1 MSTFTRL
8 APSKLPAT
16 LFALLILC
24 VPMSASAAL
33 KAYMTATGEIQGE
46 ITNGSTLAGREGQ
59 MALVEYGHSISQAFD
74 NASGLPSGKRQ
85 HRAIRVTKE
94 IDKASPKLMN
104 ALTNNETLTNVT
116 IRFWHPSQTGQEEQF
131 FTVELL
137 NAHIVNITHSNKTY
151 DLDDWGNGLAAPANE
166 TLTIT
171 YQKIIWTWED
181 GSISAEDDWSVPT
194 P

>member
-1 MSTFTRL
+1 VSTFIRTAL
-8 APSKLPAT
+8 SKLPAT
-16 LFALLILC
+16 VVAFLILGM
-24 VPMSASAAL
+24 PLSASAAL
-33 KAYMTATGEIQGE
+33 KAYMTATGETQGE
-46 ITNGSTLAGREGQ
+46 IVGGSTQAGREGQ
-59 MALVEYGHSISQAFD
+59 MEIVEYGHSISQAID

-94 IDKASPKLMN
+94 IDRATPILMN
-104 ALTNNETLTNVT
+104 AMTINETLTNVT
-116 IRFWHPSQTGQEEQF
+116 IRFWRPSKTGQEEQF

-151 DLDDWGNGLAAPANE
+151 DLDDWGTGVAAPANE

-181 GSISAEDDWSVPT
+181 GGITAEDDWAVPT